1 MTSQI
6 LLRYVGLANSFEND
20 HMEKVTGFDQQS
32 HSSHFTSTGD
42 EERPSRRFPNTTMKV
57 HHRISPILTGLLLG
71 LAFTISSPAGTLTW
85 TGATNGNW
93 SESNWSGGTP
103 VNSGTDTLIF
113 SGSNNLSTS
122 NDLTNYTAEAIT
134 FSTAGAF
141 TLAGNSI
148 TLAGNITNSSTNL
161 QTINLNMAV
170 AATRTITSGASGG
183 NITIN
188 GAVSGAGGISVAGG
202 GIVTLGGS
210 NSYSGGTTTATSS
223 VLRVSNNN
231 ALGSGQISFGSG
243 AVFEAANVDVT
254 LANTGIFSNST
265 FSGSQS
271 ITFQGK
277 LTGLNGSSKTITNN
291 IASGKALTLTDIDI
305 NQQASTRS
313 VTIAGTGR
321 TNITGTI
328 ANGSATT
335 GQLVITN
342 TATTTLSGNNTYTGS
357 TTVSAGTL
365 QFAKTASL
373 YAGNTANWT
382 ATRLAV
388 ANGATLAFNVG
399 GTGEFTTGNV
409 TTLLTNLAASTSASN
424 GMNAGSI
431 LGIDTTNAAG
441 GTFTITDII
450 ANTTGASGGSRG
462 LTKLGTG
469 TLVLTGNNTYTGA
482 TTVNAGTLIVN
493 GNSGSSNFTVRS
505 GANLGGSG
513 TVGNLT
519 IQSGA
524 TLAPGNSPGILN
536 SGTLNLNSGATMA
549 MEITGNTASPVAGT
563 NYDQINVTGG
573 VILGGELSLSLA
585 GYTNVAGGVF
595 FLVNNDGSDLVDGV
609 FSNANFDPSTI
620 FTLGGQQWQINYN
633 ADFASTTAQ
642 NFTEALGN
650 DVALLAVPEPS
661 ALVLFGLAAAYGFM
675 SRRRRA

>member
-1 MTSQI
+1 
-6 LLRYVGLANSFEND
+6 
-20 HMEKVTGFDQQS
+20 MEKVTGFDQQS

-42 EERPSRRFPNTTMKV
+42 EERPSRRFPKTTMKV
-57 HHRISPILTGLLLG
+57 HHRIPPILTGLLLG
-71 LAFTISSPAGTLTW
+71 LAFTISSPAATLTW

-103 VNSGTDTLIF
+103 VSSGADTLIF

-188 GAVSGAGGISVAGG
+188 GAVSGAGGITVAGG
-202 GIVTLGGS
+202 GIVTLGGT

-342 TATTTLSGNNTYTGS
+342 TAVTTLSGSNTYTGA

-382 ATRLAV
+382 ASRLAI

-399 GTGEFTTGNV
+399 GTGEFTTGNI
-409 TTLLTNLAASTSASN
+409 TTLLTNLAVSTSATS

-450 ANTTGASGGSRG
+450 ADTTGASGGSRG

-469 TLVLTGNNTYTGA
+469 SLVLAGNNTYTGA

-573 VILGGELSLSLA
+573 VILGGELSLSLT
-585 GYTNVAGGVF
+585 GYTNAGGVF
-595 FLVNNDGSDLVDGV
+595 FLVNNDGSDLVSGV

-620 FTLGGQQWQINYN
+620 FTIGGQQWQINYN
-633 ADFASTTAQ
+633 ADFASTTAL

-650 DVALLAVPEPS
+650 DVALLAVVPEPS
-661 ALVLFGLAAAYGFM
+661 TLALFGIAAGYGFI